1 MNDIFR
7 GKQHAKGRR
16 QRRRKRTV
24 MHLDKVE
31 DEEPILDRDII
42 EQNLQSFEHDEDDDR
57 ERVRENEV
65 QRTH

>member
-1 MNDIFR
+1 
-7 GKQHAKGRR
+7 
-16 QRRRKRTV
+16 